1 MKLFSIMKSKIFVS
15 YLRSFLAL
23 ILLPLTIISIL
34 ISSSFNSSAQK
45 QYLQT
50 EQLML
55 RAVSEQMDSYIET
68 PINISSKLV
77 GLRSYRLFNVSTA
90 FTAYERQNSVSEIS
104 SYLNGLIRNDIC
116 TNYCVYFLESDTLIS
131 ASGSTHAFSDYY
143 RSMLNYKGISGED
156 FYRWIQSVEQRA
168 YSGLLTAPNGQQF
181 FCLAQVLPSA
191 YLHRTSYLLSFF
203 SVGRLQNE
211 LEQKLMPG
219 SYYRICTPEQEQI
232 ASNLPETAGTEYT
245 SRSKIEIDGV
255 RYLQFSETPGV
266 TQMQYNFYVP
276 ESSVFEAL
284 LRFQRTFWLIFAV
297 VFLGSVFLAFLIAF
311 RRYAPIQKLFVQAFP
326 NSDSNREDFDLILQ
340 RFDEMNRQDQFY
352 ADEIQAQSRKLRDQL
367 LIQLL
372 TTSGFDEKKLQILL
386 NEYNL
391 EFTQP
396 RFYVIVVYG
405 CPAEQLEFDG
415 STLCPFPIT
424 RYCALI
430 VNDSP
435 QDPAIERIC
444 HSLEELQAAV
454 PEMQVNVSSPCDS
467 LQGLHHCFREALRYT
482 TELLPGQ
489 TQEDGANGQQ
499 PVFYPVDR
507 ELEIL
512 NTLCNGDYPGCERLL
527 KELYEENRSLPVP
540 MLFCLLHSM
549 TATACHVYYTL
560 NTPDKRPLQHLESV
574 LSCADS
580 NEHCFQFLLQFYQSV
595 ADLCSQP
602 KKSKNEH
609 VISAIIQYIHQHYAD
624 PNLSLNTVA
633 AAFHVSYYYLSHIF
647 SDEAHQ
653 SFSNLL
659 NICRIEH
666 AKQLLAE
673 SELTAQDISVAV
685 GYTNSSTF
693 FRTFRKLTGLT
704 PNGYRIQQR
713 KEQ

>member
-1 MKLFSIMKSKIFVS
+1 MNLFSIMKSKIFVS
-15 YLRSFLAL
+15 YLLSFLAL

-55 RAVSEQMDSYIET
+55 RAVSEQLDSYVEL

-77 GLRSYRLFNVSTA
+77 QLRSYRLFNVSTA
-90 FTAYERQNSVSEIS
+90 FTAYERQNSVFEIS
-104 SYLNGLIRNDIC
+104 RYLNGLIRNDIC
-116 TNYCVYFLESDTLIS
+116 TNYCVYFTEPDTLIS
-131 ASGSTHAFSDYY
+131 SSGSTHSFADYY
-143 RSMLNYKGISGED
+143 RSMLNYKGVSEGD
-156 FYRWIQSVEQRA
+156 FYRWIQSVEQRG
-168 YSGLLTAPNGQQF
+168 YSGLLTTSSGQQF

-203 SVGRLQNE
+203 SAGRFQNE

-219 SYYRICTPEQEQI
+219 SYYRICTPEQELI
-232 ASNLPETAGTEYT
+232 ASNLPETAKTAGEGH
-245 SRSKIEIDGV
+245 SKIEIDGIQ
-255 RYLQFSETPGV
+255 YLQFSESPGV
-266 TQMQYNFYVP
+266 TQMQYDFYVP
-276 ESSVFEAL
+276 EAAVFEAL
-284 LRFQRTFWLIFAV
+284 LRFQRTFWLIFGA

-311 RRYAPIQKLFVQAFP
+311 RRYAPIQKLFVQVFP
-326 NSDSNREDFDLILQ
+326 NSDSNGEDFDRILQ
-340 RFDEMNRQDQFY
+340 RFNEMNRQDQYY
-352 ADEIQAQSRKLRDQL
+352 ADEIQSQSRKLRDQL
-367 LIQLL
+367 LIQIL

-391 EFTQP
+391 VFTQP
-396 RFYVIVVYG
+396 RFYVIVVCG

-424 RYCALI
+424 SYCALI

-444 HSLEELQAAV
+444 HSLEELQAAM
-454 PEMQVNVSSPCDS
+454 PEMQVNVSSPCGS
-467 LQGLHHCFREALRYT
+467 LQGLHHCFREALRYN
-482 TELLPGQ
+482 TEPLPSQVQG
-489 TQEDGANGQQ
+489 DGQQ

-512 NTLCNGDYPGCERLL
+512 NTLCNGDYPGCKRLL
-527 KELYEENRSLPVP
+527 TELYEENRSLPVP

-560 NTPDKRPLQHLESV
+560 NHPDKRPLQHLESV

-580 NEHCFQFLLQFYQSV
+580 SEHCFQFVLQFYQSV
-595 ADLCSQP
+595 AELCGQP
-602 KKSKNEH
+602 GKSKNEH
-609 VISAIIQYIHQHYAD
+609 VVSAIIQYIHQHYAD

-647 SDEAHQ
+647 SDEVRQ

-659 NICRIEH
+659 NICRVEH

-673 SELTAQDISVAV
+673 SKLTAQDIAVAV

-704 PNGYRIQQR
+704 PNDYRIQQR
-713 KEQ
+713 KE